1 MSESERD
8 IHPAEGDLA
17 TRTPPERSGDGAAG
31 RGGSEPAVE
40 DPYAHHAYGARETE
54 PEPSLPEEE
63 PRPVRVRIRKL
74 RVLLVLFGLGI
85 LAVVSTVFGMMM
97 AITYDLPRLEE
108 QTSANTV
115 LTDRNGEPLGLLTGN
130 QKRIFVKADEIAP
143 VMKQAIISIEDRRFY
158 TNAGIDIRGIGRA
171 LWQDVRAKDAVQG
184 GSTITMQF
192 VKNALAA
199 QDERTLFNKLREAAL
214 SYQITRKWSKERI
227 LKNYLN
233 TIYFGNGAYG
243 IESAARTYFG
253 ANHPGCGEDGNPKC
267 AQMLAPEEAALIA
280 GMVASPSGYD
290 PLRNKQAAAKRR
302 ALVLQRMVEQGYLTP
317 EQEEEALSRSLPTRH
332 DIRPPLEDTAYPYF
346 TSWVKQ
352 QVVDK
357 LGGGQE
363 GARKAFEGGLTVQT
377 TLDVRLQDAAQR
389 AVDAWLPY
397 KEGPRASLVAL
408 DNRTGEVLAM
418 VGGDDYA
425 TRPFNLAT
433 QGQRQPGSAF
443 KPFVLAQ
450 ALSDGISPDSTWESR
465 KMSHCV
471 TRKKGKCTEA
481 FEVNNYEDAY
491 AGVRTL
497 RTATT
502 YSDNAVYAQ
511 VGIKVGT
518 HKIAKLARRMG
529 VRTPVSDNFAMTL
542 GGLKQGVTPLDM
554 AHAYQTF
561 AERGRFTYSTMSP
574 GAVDRDKLG
583 RRVPGPAG
591 IKVIGRN
598 DDGKLK
604 PIKLPGG
611 ERAVSEPVQWP
622 VLKASVSDDVAS
634 MLSTVVSQGTAT
646 RAQIP
651 DTFVAGKT
659 GTTENYGDA
668 WFVGW
673 TDKITVAV
681 WVGYPDELRPM
692 ETEFNGQPVAGGT
705 YPAAIWKS
713 FVEQA
718 LNYKEYG
725 PEEDEDDE
733 EPTSPAPVTPD
744 TPGTTA
750 PESAAPAPGTTDPDG
765 DGSAPPADQAP
776 DDTAPDAAP
785 PPTQEQPP
793 ADQQQPPAQQ
803 APPSNSGGA
812 APPEQ

>member
-17 TRTPPERSGDGAAG
+17 TRTAPERRGDEAAVPGAG
-31 RGGSEPAVE
+31 EPAGE
-40 DPYAHHAYGARETE
+40 DPYAHHAFGASETA
-54 PEPSLPEEE
+54 PDPSLFQEAPQ
-63 PRPVRVRIRKL
+63 PVRVRIRKL
-74 RVLLVLFGLGI
+74 RVLLVLLGLGI

-97 AITYDLPRLEE
+97 AITYDLPQLEE
-108 QTSANTV
+108 QSGRNSV
-115 LTDRNGEPLGLLTGN
+115 LTDRNGKQLGLLTGN
-130 QKRIFVKADEIAP
+130 QKRIFADSDEIAP
-143 VMKQAIISIEDRRFY
+143 GMKQAIIAIEDRRFY
-158 TNAGIDIRGIGRA
+158 TNPGIDIRGIGRA

-192 VKNALAA
+192 VKIAIAA
-199 QDERTLFNKLREAAL
+199 EEERTLFNKLREAAL
-214 SYQITRKWSKERI
+214 AYQITRKWSKERI
-227 LKNYLN
+227 LRNYLN

-253 ANHPGCGEDGNPKC
+253 ANHPGCGDGGNPKC
-267 AQMLAPEEAALIA
+267 SQLLAPEEAALIA

-317 EQEEEALSRSLPTRH
+317 AQQEEALSRSLPTRR
-332 DIRPPLEDTAYPYF
+332 DIQPPLEDTAYPYF

-363 GARKAFEGGLTVQT
+363 GAREAFEGGLTVQT
-377 TLDVRLQDAAQR
+377 TLDVRLQEAAQQ
-389 AVDAWLPY
+389 AVDSWLPY

-418 VGGDDYA
+418 VGGDEYS

-450 ALSDGISPDSTWESR
+450 ALTDGISPDSTWESR

-471 TRKKGKCTEA
+471 TENKKGKCTEA

-511 VGIKVGT
+511 LGIKVGT
-518 HKIAKLARRMG
+518 RKIARLARRMG
-529 VRTPVSDNFAMTL
+529 VRTPVSSNFAMTL

-561 AERGRFTYSTMSP
+561 AERGRFVYSTMSP
-574 GAVDRDKLG
+574 GAVERHKLG
-583 RRVPGPAG
+583 NRVPGPAG
-591 IKVIGRN
+591 IRMIGRP

-604 PIKLPGG
+604 PIKLPNG
-611 ERAVSEPVQWP
+611 EKAQSERGDWP
-622 VLKASVSDDVAS
+622 VLKSSVADEVGS
-634 MLSTVVSQGTAT
+634 MLSTVVAQGNAT
-646 RAQIP
+646 RAQIA

-673 TDKITVAV
+673 TDRITVAV
-681 WVGYPDELRPM
+681 WVGYPDELQPM

-718 LNYKEYG
+718 LNYEEYG
-725 PEEDEDDE
+725 PDEDEDDE
-733 EPTSPAPVTPD
+733 SPISPTPVAPD
-744 TPGTTA
+744 TPGTE
-750 PESAAPAPGTTDPDG
+750 PEAATPAPGATDPDAG
-765 DGSAPPADQAP
+765 
-776 DDTAPDAAP
+776 
-785 PPTQEQPP
+785 
-793 ADQQQPPAQQ
+793 
-803 APPSNSGGA
+803 
-812 APPEQ
+812 